1 MSTQTIYNKNL
12 LELFKKYIQENLTD
26 KKDLTFEYI
35 NVEEKIKEG
44 TKILKNYLSS

>member
-26 KKDLTFEYI
+26 KDLTFEYI